1 MPSAPVQLASLL
13 LAIGVALLHTVVV
26 AQQKDMFVGGLFPID
41 PNDKGKG
48 RRERAEHFKLAAQLI
63 NNKSDGWYDEL
74 LPATRLR
81 VRVDDSNCNSALAVR
96 NLVAQLEWPSPNAQ
110 LSAVVGPG
118 CSSPTLSTA
127 YLARVK
133 QVPQISFS
141 ATSPSLSGMPFFH
154 RVCSSDTVKA
164 DAIIEALE
172 HWSWE
177 SVGIMMSDTTYGKS
191 IAQHFADTWLAKK
204 GRRLMGTFTPPYV
217 PGGTKLD
224 ANSISASLESLHAAG
239 ARVICIFAHQEDE
252 KQILSVADARG
263 SGAADVVWILLDKID
278 DLSSM
283 NNIHSGVFSLEESTP
298 ENSRA
303 AAYLKLWA
311 TRSDF
316 FDEDGDR
323 STVDVYAFTSHDA
336 LLTVRLTG

>member
-1 MPSAPVQLASLL
+1 
-13 LAIGVALLHTVVV
+13 
-26 AQQKDMFVGGLFPID
+26 
-41 PNDKGKG
+41 
-48 RRERAEHFKLAAQLI
+48 
-63 NNKSDGWYDEL
+63 
-74 LPATRLR
+74 
-81 VRVDDSNCNSALAVR
+81 
-96 NLVAQLEWPSPNAQ
+96 
-110 LSAVVGPG
+110 
-118 CSSPTLSTA
+118 
-127 YLARVK
+127 
-133 QVPQISFS
+133 
-141 ATSPSLSGMPFFH
+141 
-154 RVCSSDTVKA
+154 
-164 DAIIEALE
+164 
-172 HWSWE
+172 
-177 SVGIMMSDTTYGKS
+177 
-191 IAQHFADTWLAKK
+191 
-204 GRRLMGTFTPPYV
+204 MGTFTPPYV

-283 NNIHSGVFSLEESTP
+283 NNIHSGVFSLEESKP